1 MNVKIKLLSGALGA
15 EIKGIDLTDVS
26 NENFKKIND
35 LLLEHKVI
43 FFRDQ
48 PITKEQQIAL
58 AEKFGP
64 LETHAYVK
72 GLENYPEIVRIIK
85 GKVIGALGLNYFNSS
100 ISHNSLP
107 SCCSAENQ
115 WGENRHSDVSYNA
128 KPTKAVI
135 LKSLKIPP
143 VGGDT
148 CFSNMELAWETLDPK
163 IQNKIKDKKA
173 IHSSLGAEF
182 FIENYKYMEGNDK
195 RNYDAY
201 SNEHPIVRIHPETGK
216 KILYVNWTYTKQ
228 IIGLDKKE
236 SDQILKE
243 IFEHQARLDLTCRF
257 TWTENTVAIW
267 DNRSVIHYAIAD
279 FFPGRG
285 LGYERIMDRIAIEGD
300 HPQ

>member
-1 MNVKIKLLSGALGA
+1 MNVKLLSGALGA

-26 NENFKKIND
+26 DKNFKKIND

-48 PITKEQQIAL
+48 PITNDQQIAL

-72 GLENYPEIVRIIK
+72 GLKDHPEIVRIIK
-85 GKVIGALGLNYFNSS
+85 GK
-100 ISHNSLP
+100 
-107 SCCSAENQ
+107 EEKNQ
-115 WGENRHSDVSYNA
+115 WGENWHSDVSYNS

-135 LKSLKIPP
+135 LKSIKIPP

-163 IQNKIKDKKA
+163 IQNKIVNKNA
-173 IHSSLGAEF
+173 VHSSLGAAF
-182 FIENYKYMEGNDK
+182 FVNDYKAMEGNGNIDE
-195 RNYDAY
+195 Y
-201 SNEHPIVRIHPETGK
+201 SNTHPVVRTHPETGK
-216 KILYVNWTYTKQ
+216 KILYVNSMYTKR
-228 IIGLDKKE
+228 ILDMEENESDEILDK
-236 SDQILKE
+236 
-243 IFEHQARLDLTCRF
+243 IFRHQERLDFTCRF
-257 TWTENTVAIW
+257 KWTENAVAIW
-267 DNRSVIHYAIAD
+267 DNRSTLHQGLTD

-285 LGYERIMDRIAIEGD
+285 LGHERVMDRIAIEGD